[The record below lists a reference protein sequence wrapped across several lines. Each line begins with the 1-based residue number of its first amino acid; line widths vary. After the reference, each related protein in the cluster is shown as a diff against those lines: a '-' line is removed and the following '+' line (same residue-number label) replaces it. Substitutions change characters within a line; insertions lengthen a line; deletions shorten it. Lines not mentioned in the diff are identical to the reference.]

1 MRVIKN
7 QWVEDWEEHPE
18 DIQPF
23 PQQLLTSSAQGGFG
37 AMSGQLDQDVD
48 PEVVAMPCGQG
59 AGGIRDIRSCKEI
72 VDDLMREARET
83 IERIA
88 GLL

>member
-1 MRVIKN
+1 MA
-7 QWVEDWEEHPE
+7 
-18 DIQPF
+18 
-23 PQQLLTSSAQGGFG
+23 LLDDRFRNAEPGDERAGSL
-37 AMSGQLDQDVD
+37 LDDDVD